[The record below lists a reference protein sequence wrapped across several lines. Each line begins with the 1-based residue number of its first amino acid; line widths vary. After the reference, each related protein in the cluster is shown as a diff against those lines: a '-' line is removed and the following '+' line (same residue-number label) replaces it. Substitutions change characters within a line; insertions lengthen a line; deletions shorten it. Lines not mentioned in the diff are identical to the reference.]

1 MFFKEIGFDPDQF
14 AYLECR
20 SAVQANL
27 IVVEQLKRARQQKK
41 KVGAIFFD
49 FTDAFGTVDRLK
61 LLRKVQELGVR
72 GKLFNHIADF
82 LCNKKA
88 RIRVS
93 SELIGEW
100 IESVVGSSAGTVLG
114 PVLFVIFVKDI
125 PRRQ

>member
-1 MFFKEIGFDPDQF
+1 MFLEEIGFDPDQF

-61 LLRKVQELGVR
+61 LLRKQGVHHLRGVQFTDFTD
-72 GKLFNHIADF
+72 KL
-82 LCNKKA
+82 L
-88 RIRVS
+88 
-93 SELIGEW
+93 
-100 IESVVGSSAGTVLG
+100 T
-114 PVLFVIFVKDI
+114 
-125 PRRQ
+125 